1 MVRGKTIQIGIRFP
15 EDVVELIDEYR
26 SDKAEEFV
34 ELYPGLDINRVTA
47 IRMLVEAG
55 LRYYE
60 YLPDENATKAIAS
73 DLRAG
78 KKPTQ
83 IARQRK
89 CDVRHVAYIEK
100 RIQQDE

>member
-1 MVRGKTIQIGIRFP
+1 MVRGRTVQIGIRFP
-15 EDVVELIDEYR
+15 EDVVELIDEFR
-26 SDKAEEFV
+26 SEKAEELM
-34 ELYPGLDINRVTA
+34 EAYPGLDINRVAA

-60 YLPDENATKAIAS
+60 YLPDENATKAIAA

-83 IARQRK
+83 IAKQRK
-89 CDVRHVAYIEK
+89 CDVKHVLYVEK
-100 RIQQDE
+100 RIEQGE